1 MRNLILTLIIWII
14 CFTAI
19 TIGAS
24 LTYKWYR
31 HLGKDIYLNFTDV
44 SGLVPHQSK
53 IMYRGVE
60 IGDVLEIDLN
70 PHTGYPRIK
79 ARITQQATR
88 IIGKDSQFWV
98 VRPEFGLGSISNLST
113 ISTGDYIA
121 VHPVPGKF
129 VHEYNGLDEA
139 PVDHEFSS
147 GLRLILKATSAA
159 GIDIGSGVLYHDMQI
174 GEVGTMGLSADRK
187 YILITIYIDKKYV
200 DVIRKNS
207 YFGNISGFHADI
219 HIFGGSKITLNSL
232 RTLVKGGIKVETP
245 NLKGAPVKND
255 EVFKMLDRD
264 ELKELEDK
272 C

>member
-19 TIGAS
+19 TIGVS
-24 LTYKWYR
+24 LTYKWYK

-44 SGLVPHQSK
+44 SGLVPNQSK

-60 IGDVLEIDLN
+60 IGNVIDIDLN
-70 PHTGYPRIK
+70 PHTGYPRVK
-79 ARITQQATR
+79 ARVTQQATK
-88 IIGKDSQFWV
+88 IIGKDSKFWV

-121 VHPVPGKF
+121 VHPVPGAF
-129 VHEYNGLDEA
+129 TQEFNGLDEP
-139 PVDHEFSS
+139 PVENKFSS
-147 GLRLILKATSAA
+147 GLRLILKATSAP
-159 GIDIGSGVLYHDMQI
+159 GIDIGSGVLYQDMQI
-174 GEVGTMGLSADRK
+174 GEVGEMGLSADRK
-187 YILITIYIDKKYV
+187 YVLITIYIDKKYV

-207 YFGNISGFHADI
+207 YFGNISGFHANI

-232 RTLVKGGIKVETP
+232 RTLVKGGIKVTTP
-245 NLKGAPVKND
+245 NLNGSPVKNGD
-255 EVFKMLDRD
+255 VFKMLSRE
-264 ELKELEDK
+264 ELMELEDK